1 MEDIKFK
8 NNQYVVK
15 LTFKED
21 FLFVFDNYDVA

>member
-1 MEDIKFK
+1 MGDIKFE

-15 LTFKED
+15 LPFKEN